1 MPATYMDSL
10 RTIEA
15 KTAAYQIVESDFAKI
30 LTTRGATATLTFTL
44 PNTAY
49 LNVGWWVEIY
59 QCADWEMVIVPY
71 DTAVANMITKNNLA
85 AVSITLTEAGEHIGN
100 AFRCIW
106 NGTCWM
112 IEMMMEETATAAI
125 A

>member
-1 MPATYMDSL
+1 MPATYQDGL

-15 KTAAYQIVESDFAKI
+15 KTAAYQIKDSDFAKI
-30 LTTRGATATLTFTL
+30 LTTRGAGATLTFTL
-44 PNTAY
+44 PDTSKINT
-49 LNVGWWVEIY
+49 GWWVEIY
-59 QCADWEMVIVPY
+59 QCADFEMVIVPY